1 VLKLFEI
8 LKDPN
13 ANYRDPN
20 MQPEY
25 IKIRKL
31 PISFDLNTQ
40 LGRGMAGGQAF
51 LAFRV
56 YIRRKKE

>member
-1 VLKLFEI
+1 MFKLFEL

-20 MQPEY
+20 IEPQY

-31 PISFDLNTQ
+31 PISFDLNTLVQ
-40 LGRGMAGGQAF
+40 P
-51 LAFRV
+51 
-56 YIRRKKE
+56 KKTPGDILLETSKQVSH